1 MPKWEQ
7 EIRQR
12 LSKSRLSPTRE
23 NAVIEEISQYLD
35 DCYDELRASGVS
47 ESEAYQRTLAEL
59 SGSEM
64 LQRELRRVE
73 RQVPQE
79 PVMLGSNR
87 RINMIADLWQDLCY
101 AARGLRKQALLSTV
115 VVATLSL
122 GIGIS
127 AGVYTLINASALR
140 ARIDKDPDSF
150 VRVFSSYTRDP
161 LRPGRPGDTT
171 LADYFAFRDRARSLR
186 ELIASTDFRPAL
198 EDDPSETRV
207 RLTTCNFFALY
218 QPERLILGRL
228 LQAEDCSTAKPVAVL
243 SETAWR
249 NRFASDPEI
258 VGKAIHFNGQPVTVI
273 GVVPR
278 FAGQIDRAIAWLP
291 YTLET
296 YLKAGENLL
305 HPDEAAWLTVEGRLN
320 QGFSRR
326 DAAAELGLLAGQQ
339 DRLYPGRKSAVIVT
353 DGSMIQ
359 EPGMGRT
366 AAVWVITL
374 TMAVLILVV
383 LITCANV
390 ATLLLAR
397 AEARQQEVA
406 IRLALG
412 AGRARLIRMLL
423 SETLLLACLAGP
435 ISLYFAYRLPPLL
448 DGWLYREPVT
458 FSLAPDWRVFS
469 YLAALSLLSGLLAGL
484 APARQSLSFDLV
496 NALKGRSGF
505 FSRRAGGLRLRGLLV
520 GAQVAISFMLL
531 VGTGFFVRSYQ
542 QMAAADPGFNTR
554 QVLATR
560 QWMRQQ
566 VPPQGSW
573 AAFHRELSQ
582 QLETL
587 PGVQSVAY
595 ASRLPFAPGAAPTLP
610 VQVPGQAA
618 RPVAYNVISPEFFTT
633 LEIPLVSGRAFQ
645 EADPFCGK
653 SCPVVVS
660 QELARQFWPG
670 QNPLGQTLQLPRG
683 VSMEVIGVARDTS
696 TQRVGEPDDPLL
708 YLRWNP
714 NGGPLSPLARFSGD
728 AGTLARAV
736 MTKVRETIP
745 SAEVKTET
753 IQAAID
759 FQLENVWKF
768 GTLLLILGAL
778 ALFLA
783 AMGIYGVVSFAVSQR
798 AKEMGIRLALGAQK
812 RDIYRVVF
820 ARSIRPIA
828 VGLLL
833 GLALAL
839 SAGTALARM
848 LQILHAPFA
857 MNAYDPMAYV
867 IAALLFSTVAL
878 LALVGPARRATR
890 VDPMAALR
898 DE

>member
-1 MPKWEQ
+1 MPDWKP

-12 LSKSRLSPTRE
+12 LAELKLEPTRE
-23 NAVIEEISQYLD
+23 AAIIEELSQYLE
-35 DCYDELRASGVS
+35 DCYAELRASGAT
-47 ESEAYQRTLAEL
+47 EGGAYQQTLTEL
-59 SGSEM
+59 NGSE
-64 LQRELRRVE
+64 LLAHELRRAE
-73 RQVPQE
+73 RKVTPE
-79 PVMLGSNR
+79 PIVLGTNR
-87 RINMIADLWQDLCY
+87 RTNMIADLWQDLRY
-101 AARGLRKQALLSTV
+101 AARGLRKHALLSTV

-127 AGVYTLINASALR
+127 AGVFTLINASALR
-140 ARIDKDPDSF
+140 ARIDKDPGSF

-207 RLTTCNFFALY
+207 RLTTCNFFEFY
-218 QPERLILGRL
+218 QPERMILGRL

-278 FAGQIDRAIAWLP
+278 YAGQINGAIAWLP

-296 YLKAGENLL
+296 YLKASENLL

-320 QGFSRR
+320 PGFSRR
-326 DAAAELGLLAGQQ
+326 DAATELGLLAGQQ

-366 AAVWVITL
+366 AVWVITL

-390 ATLLLAR
+390 TTLLLAR

-423 SETLLLACLAGP
+423 SETLLLACLAAP
-435 ISLYFAYRLPPLL
+435 ISLYFAYRIPPLL
-448 DGWLYREPVT
+448 DGWLYPEPAP

-469 YLAALSLLSGLLAGL
+469 YLAALSLLAGLLAGL
-484 APARQSLSFDLV
+484 APACQSLSFDLV
-496 NALKGRSGF
+496 NSLKGRSSF
-505 FSRRAGGLRLRGLLV
+505 FGRRADGLRLRGLLV

-531 VGTGFFVRSYQ
+531 VGTGFFVRAYQ

-573 AAFHRELSQ
+573 AAFHRELAQ
-582 QLETL
+582 RLETL

-610 VQVPGQAA
+610 VQVSGQAA
-618 RPVAYNVISPEFFTT
+618 RPVAYNVISPEFFNT
-633 LEIPLVSGRAFQ
+633 LDIPLVSGRAFQ
-645 EADPFCGK
+645 EADPFCGRA
-653 SCPVVVS
+653 CPVVVS

-670 QNPLGQTLQLPRG
+670 QNPLGQTLRLPRG
-683 VSMEVIGVARDTS
+683 ELLEVVGVARDTS
-696 TQRVGEPDDPLL
+696 TQRIGEPDDPLL

-714 NGGPLSPLARFSGD
+714 NGGPLAPLARFSGD
-728 AGTLARAV
+728 AGALARAV
-736 MTKVRETIP
+736 MTKVREAIP

-759 FQLENVWKF
+759 FNLEIVWKF

-783 AMGIYGVVSFAVSQR
+783 AIGIYGVVSFAVSQR
-798 AKEMGIRLALGAQK
+798 AKEMGVRLALGAQK

-839 SAGTALARM
+839 SAGAALARTLQM
-848 LQILHAPFA
+848 LRAPFS
-857 MNAYDPMAYV
+857 MNAYDPIAYV
-867 IAALLFSTVAL
+867 IAAVLFSTVAL